1 MHSFTGI
8 VQRSSK
14 RATALGYPTANI
26 PLGDDSSGVYA
37 ARVFVGDQVYRA
49 AAFADPKRKIL
60 EAHIVDFEGDL
71 YNKEITI
78 ELVRKL
84 RDTQTFKSDDELRTA
99 IADDISKVRTF
110 FVVT

>member
-14 RATALGYPTANI
+14 RATALGYPTVNI
-26 PLGDDSSGVYA
+26 PLGDGSSGVYA
-37 ARVFVGDQVYRA
+37 ARVFVGDKVYRA

-60 EAHIVDFEGDL
+60 EAHIMDFEGDL

-78 ELVRKL
+78 ELVRKF
-84 RDTQTFKSDDELRTA
+84 RDTQAFDTDAKLRTA
-99 IADDISKVRTF
+99 IAGDVAKVREYF
-110 FVVT
+110 KN

>member
-14 RATALGYPTANI
+14 RATALGYPTVNI
-26 PLGDDSSGVYA
+26 PLGDDSYGVYA
-37 ARVFVGDQVYRA
+37 ARVFVDDRVYRA

-71 YNKEITI
+71 YNKEVTI

-84 RDTQTFKSDDELRTA
+84 RDTQTFDTDAKLRTA
-99 IADDISKVRTF
+99 IADDIAKVREYF
-110 FVVT
+110 KN